1 LSPRGGVK
9 IMRFVRLAKALPGV
23 QHSNSPGP
31 LDR

>member
-1 LSPRGGVK
+1 
-9 IMRFVRLAKALPGV
+9 MRFVRLAKALPGV

>member
-1 LSPRGGVK
+1 VGVK
-9 IMRFVRLAKALPGV
+9 ITKFVRLANALLGV